1 MNEES
6 IFAAAIAI
14 DSPEERD
21 QFLDSACGDNL
32 ELRQAVQRLLKLSD
46 SAGSF
51 LEHPV
56 LEVPPD
62 FDGVNPITVCGH
74 RFTPDAECEGA
85 LAGTNMKQSPHRVS
99 DEVPLS
105 YLEPASRE
113 DSLGLLGHYE
123 VLNVV
128 GKGAFGMVLRAFDTK
143 LERIVAIKVLAPEM
157 ASMSPARKRFLREA
171 RTSARIRHENV
182 VRIHSVEEEPIP
194 YLVMEFIPGRTLQQ
208 QIEERGPLDLPSVL
222 RLGKQIAEGLA
233 AAHAQDL
240 IHRDIKPGNILLEGD
255 MEERVKI
262 TDFGLARTVDDASMT
277 QSGMIAGTPMYMAP
291 EQANGHNLDQRADL
305 FSLGSVL
312 YQMVSGRPPFRAP
325 STIAVL
331 KRVTEETPR
340 SILEII
346 PETPSWI
353 CELIGHLHAKNP
365 AERFSSAR
373 EVSELLERC
382 ADDLQAG
389 RIPEIP
395 DPSKTATETPVDVS
409 ATRPRR
415 SKILRQSPLM
425 KIAAAVVIILGL
437 AGFTEATGVTKF
449 ASTVIRLTTG
459 SGTLVIETDDPG
471 LKVAI
476 NGEEVTISGGGVEEL
491 TLRPGEYEVIALKDG
506 KPVNQELVAITRNG
520 RKVVRMSLEP
530 NTIISKSLGTR
541 SAADWHG
548 WPADAPKPARVPFDD
563 EQAKSYQ
570 EAWAKYYN
578 VPVEFENNIG
588 MKFCLIPAGEFVM
601 GSSEEEIKKLLAE
614 AREKKMPDWFIEK
627 IPTEGPQHKVTLTT
641 PFSLGIHPVTRGQFR
656 QFVEATGY
664 KTDAEED
671 GKGGYGRRDGKW
683 IQSPEFLW
691 NTNPG
696 FETEQNDSHP
706 VVNVSWNDAVA
717 FCKWLSSE
725 AKGTYRLPT
734 EAEWE
739 FACRAGNPG
748 LFCFGDDQ
756 SRLADYAWYGGMGG
770 LGTKPVGQK
779 AKNAFGIFDIH
790 GNVWEWCHDG
800 FALYDAAKMIDPVGN
815 NRFQLRVARGGAFS
829 TQPSAVRSARRSDG
843 TPTTRYYA
851 NGFRVL
857 LAAESARQPHHE

>member
-182 VRIHSVEEEPIP
+182 VRIHSVGEEPIP

-353 CELIGHLHAKNP
+353 C
-365 AERFSSAR
+365 
-373 EVSELLERC
+373 
-382 ADDLQAG
+382 
-389 RIPEIP
+389 
-395 DPSKTATETPVDVS
+395 
-409 ATRPRR
+409 
-415 SKILRQSPLM
+415 
-425 KIAAAVVIILGL
+425 
-437 AGFTEATGVTKF
+437 
-449 ASTVIRLTTG
+449 
-459 SGTLVIETDDPG
+459 
-471 LKVAI
+471 
-476 NGEEVTISGGGVEEL
+476 
-491 TLRPGEYEVIALKDG
+491 
-506 KPVNQELVAITRNG
+506 
-520 RKVVRMSLEP
+520 
-530 NTIISKSLGTR
+530 
-541 SAADWHG
+541 
-548 WPADAPKPARVPFDD
+548 
-563 EQAKSYQ
+563 
-570 EAWAKYYN
+570 
-578 VPVEFENNIG
+578 
-588 MKFCLIPAGEFVM
+588 
-601 GSSEEEIKKLLAE
+601 
-614 AREKKMPDWFIEK
+614 
-627 IPTEGPQHKVTLTT
+627 
-641 PFSLGIHPVTRGQFR
+641 
-656 QFVEATGY
+656 
-664 KTDAEED
+664 
-671 GKGGYGRRDGKW
+671 
-683 IQSPEFLW
+683 
-691 NTNPG
+691 
-696 FETEQNDSHP
+696 
-706 VVNVSWNDAVA
+706 
-717 FCKWLSSE
+717 
-725 AKGTYRLPT
+725 
-734 EAEWE
+734 
-739 FACRAGNPG
+739 
-748 LFCFGDDQ
+748 
-756 SRLADYAWYGGMGG
+756 
-770 LGTKPVGQK
+770 
-779 AKNAFGIFDIH
+779 
-790 GNVWEWCHDG
+790 
-800 FALYDAAKMIDPVGN
+800 
-815 NRFQLRVARGGAFS
+815 
-829 TQPSAVRSARRSDG
+829 
-843 TPTTRYYA
+843 
-851 NGFRVL
+851 
-857 LAAESARQPHHE
+857 